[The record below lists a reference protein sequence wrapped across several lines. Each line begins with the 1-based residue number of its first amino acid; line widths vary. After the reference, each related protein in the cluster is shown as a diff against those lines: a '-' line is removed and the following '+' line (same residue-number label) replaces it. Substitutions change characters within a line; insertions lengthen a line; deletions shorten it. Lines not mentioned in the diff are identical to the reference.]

1 MERGI
6 VRVLTNCDGNENP
19 YVFTWS
25 DEMPNTTWALGSG
38 CSTFYNTA
46 EEADSNTHMERDF
59 VNNTFVIKAT
69 KVRRGR
75 ESKKSER
82 ARERES
88 ERARRGGGFST
99 DVSTPTKPT
108 YFTVKDI
115 KAQEELIHRYKSKSW
130 RKCFVADKALNDDS
144 ATAAAEAT
152 EAAAGTEA
160 KEAKADGEA
169 VEKAE

>member
-88 ERARRGGGFST
+88 ERARER
-99 DVSTPTKPT
+99 
-108 YFTVKDI
+108 
-115 KAQEELIHRYKSKSW
+115 EEEE
-130 RKCFVADKALNDDS
+130 DS
-144 ATAAAEAT
+144 RQT
-152 EAAAGTEA
+152 
-160 KEAKADGEA
+160 
-169 VEKAE
+169 